1 MKKLLLTGF
10 EPFLNHPINPTEEIV
25 LRLDGAQIDS
35 FEVKGV
41 LLPVDFEKAPVAI
54 LEAVRE
60 FAPDAVLSL
69 GLAAGRSQIT
79 PERIAINCRDGAADN
94 NGRAWVDSEIVE
106 GGADGYFSTLPI
118 RAFVD
123 ALNEKGYP
131 ASISNSAGTYL
142 CNNVMYTVLHELK
155 VRNIKIPAGFVHMP
169 ASHELV
175 IDEKRAMPSWSSRD
189 LYEATKM
196 MIKTLGMN
204 AESC

>member
-25 LRLDGAQIDS
+25 LRLDGAQIGS
-35 FEVKGV
+35 FEVEGI

-60 FAPDAVLSL
+60 VAPDAVLSL

-94 NGRAWVDSEIVE
+94 SGRALVDSEIVE

-123 ALNEKGYP
+123 ALIEKDYP

-155 VRNIKIPAGFVHMP
+155 EKKVEIPAGFVHVP

-189 LYEATKM
+189 LHEATKI
-196 MIKTLGMN
+196 MIKTL
-204 AESC
+204 SIS

>member
-10 EPFLNHPINPTEEIV
+10 EPFLDHPINPTEELV
-25 LRLDGAQIDS
+25 LRLDGAQIGEY
-35 FEVKGV
+35 EVKGV

-60 FAPDAVLSL
+60 FSPDAVLSL
-69 GLAAGRSQIT
+69 GLAAGRTEMT

-94 NGRAWVDSEIVE
+94 SGRALVDSKIVE
-106 GGADGYFSTLPI
+106 NGADGYFSTLPI
-118 RAFVD
+118 RMLVD
-123 ALNEKGYP
+123 SLKEKGYP

-155 VRNIKIPAGFVHMP
+155 EKQVDIPAGFVHVP

-175 IDEKRAMPSWSSRD
+175 IDEKKAMPSWSSRD
-189 LYEATKM
+189 LHEAVKI
-196 MIKTLGMN
+196 MIKTLSM
-204 AESC
+204 

>member
-25 LRLDGAQIDS
+25 LRLDGEQIGEY
-35 FEVKGV
+35 EVKGV

-69 GLAAGRSQIT
+69 GLAAGRTEIT

-94 NGRAWVDSEIVE
+94 SGRALVDSQIVE
-106 GGADGYFSTLPI
+106 NGADGYFSTLPI
-118 RAFVD
+118 RMLVD

-142 CNNVMYTVLHELK
+142 CNNVMYSVLHELK
-155 VRNIKIPAGFVHMP
+155 KKQVNIPAGFVHVP

-175 IDEKRAMPSWSSRD
+175 IDEKKAMPSWSSRD
-189 LYEATKM
+189 LLEAVKM
-196 MIKTLGMN
+196 MIKTLSM
-204 AESC
+204 

>member
-25 LRLDGAQIDS
+25 LRLDGEQIGEY
-35 FEVKGV
+35 EVKGV

-69 GLAAGRSQIT
+69 GLAAGRTEIT

-94 NGRAWVDSEIVE
+94 SGRALVDSQIVE
-106 GGADGYFSTLPI
+106 NGADGYFSTLPI
-118 RAFVD
+118 RMLVD

-142 CNNVMYTVLHELK
+142 CNNVMYSVLHELK
-155 VRNIKIPAGFVHMP
+155 KKQVNIPAGFVHVP

-175 IDEKRAMPSWSSRD
+175 IDEKKARPSWSSRD
-189 LYEATKM
+189 LLEAVKM
-196 MIKTLGMN
+196 MIKTLSM
-204 AESC
+204 